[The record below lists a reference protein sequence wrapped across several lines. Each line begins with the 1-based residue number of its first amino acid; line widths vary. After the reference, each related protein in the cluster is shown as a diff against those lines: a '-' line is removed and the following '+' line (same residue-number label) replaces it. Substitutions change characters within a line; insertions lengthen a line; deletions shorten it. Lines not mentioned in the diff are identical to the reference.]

1 MSLPELVG
9 HGPVVER
16 LRSAFEGNRLAH
28 ALLFA
33 GPEGIGKSLA
43 ARTLAGRLLCAD
55 RTRPGCGECEG
66 CRQVAAGSHAD
77 FSLLALAEGKKEIG
91 VDAVRQLK
99 RSLGIK
105 STSGR
110 GRIAI
115 VDDADRLSIAAQNAL
130 LKTLEE
136 PPSRVL
142 ILLVT
147 ASPGALASTVRSR
160 CQRVL
165 FRPLDAA
172 QVAAILEERHGLPRD
187 QAGELAADAD
197 GSPGKALRLR
207 EMRQSD
213 EHQLLLTLLADLD
226 PSRYVSVLRMSKAL
240 GRTEQGTA
248 ARLELL
254 LSWYR
259 DAAVGSVRPGDGSV
273 PPRPGD
279 PDRAVRA
286 GAFVAEAMS
295 ALRRR
300 NPNRPLLLEALCL
313 RLASL

>member
-1 MSLPELVG
+1 MSLPDLVA
-9 HGPVVER
+9 HRPVVER
-16 LRSAFEGNRLAH
+16 LQAAFDGNRLAH
-28 ALLFA
+28 ALLFT
-33 GPEGIGKSLA
+33 GPEGIGKALA
-43 ARTLAGRLLCAD
+43 AKTLAGHLLCLD
-55 RTRPGCGECEG
+55 RTRPGCGDCEG

-77 FSLLALAEGKKEIG
+77 LSLLALAEGKKEIG
-91 VDAVRQLK
+91 VDVVRQLK

-105 STSGR
+105 ATSGR
-110 GRIAI
+110 CRIAI

-136 PPSRVL
+136 PPPRAL

-165 FRPLDAA
+165 FRPLGRDE
-172 QVAAILEERHGLPRD
+172 VAAILEQRHGLPRD
-187 QAGELAADAD
+187 ESLELAATAD

-207 EMRQSD
+207 DVRQSD
-213 EHQLLLTLLADLD
+213 DHQLLLALLADLH
-226 PSRYVSVLRMSKAL
+226 PARYVTVLRMSKAL

-254 LSWYR
+254 LSWCR
-259 DAAVGSVRPGDGSV
+259 DAAAGALRQGHPAEPLPLGDAV
-273 PPRPGD
+273 C
-279 PDRAVRA
+279 AVRA
-286 GAFVAEAMS
+286 GELVADAIA